1 MASILDK
8 YGIKEVADIYFYHI
22 KDGKPDYP
30 VLYIDTAK
38 VSTIEQ
44 TADETTANGGKGNVA
59 LISWDFN
66 KDINVTLE
74 DALFSMKS
82 LAIMFGNGKTYA
94 LGDDNN
100 HGLIMKSEVFRATG
114 TELGTTIAD
123 KAESMGWNPKFEGP
137 NGKEYEKINPK
148 FYTENGAEIKT
159 GGSFTAGDK
168 YFCSY
173 DLLATGSAIRIT
185 ANSFPGTYYV
195 VGDTWARPQD
205 GGDDEFFQFIVPKSK
220 VKAENTITLEA
231 DGDPSVFNM
240 DLHVL
245 RPETG
250 DMMKLV
256 KYDLVGGTEVA
267 EPQIEIYHNHI
278 LTTDNMADADD
289 DSATLE
295 P

>member
-8 YGIKEVADIYFYHI
+8 YGIKEVADLYFYHI
-22 KDGKPDYP
+22 NDGKPDYP

-94 LGDDNN
+94 LGDDENY
-100 HGLIMKSEVFRATG
+100 GLIMKSEIFRATSK
-114 TELGTTIAD
+114 TAV
-123 KAESMGWNPKFEGP
+123 AESAGWNPKFEGP

-148 FYTENGAEIKT
+148 FYTENGEEVV
-159 GGSFTAGDK
+159 GSFTTGSK

-173 DLLATGSAIRIT
+173 DLAATGSAIRIT

-205 GGDDEFFQFIVPKSK
+205 GGDDEFFQFILPKAK

-256 KYDLVGGTEVA
+256 KYDLVGGDEVA
-267 EPQIEIYHNHI
+267 EPQIDIYHNHI
-278 LTTDNMADADD
+278 LTPDNM
-289 DSATLE
+289 SEVETELE